1 MENDEPRIDG
11 CRPRRVSVAVLP
23 AGLLAAA
30 IAAAS
35 LAGCTTA
42 PPVAKAYGEAL
53 TYCAEDEVLA
63 CDHVSRVR
71 NVARLCTC
79 QPGRQ
84 MLNMEMNR

>member
-1 MENDEPRIDG
+1 MENDEPRIDEG
-11 CRPRRVSVAVLP
+11 RPRRVSVAVLP

-30 IAAAS
+30 IAAVC
-35 LAGCTTA
+35 LAGCSTA

-53 TYCAEDEVLA
+53 TDCAEDEVLA